1 MMAVAMAFPQK
12 SPSADTFEEVAVKPK
27 VLSSSPA
34 LSCISTV
41 ALSEVEVLEFS
52 EDDDCGADEPSEAFQ
67 WCLVGSR
74 IAPVFASLLDG
85 DVLEDSPVHTL
96 ESDISRASSVT
107 NAQGSA
113 QWSHV
118 GLRLAAVMKEA
129 VEQNDVEEELHSGV
143 HVHRSDLSRVGTDA
157 EEKSWRLVGLRLALL
172 FSSLDCDG
180 EVALPTRSA
189 DEPATAHNVVVAAVA
204 SGGVRESPKE
214 GSLEAHER
222 WHTVGSRL
230 SAVLRTA
237 EQ

>member
-1 MMAVAMAFPQK
+1 MAIRGR
-12 SPSADTFEEVAVKPK
+12 SPSADTSEDPVVKPK

-52 EDDDCGADEPSEAFQ
+52 DDEECGTNDEPSDAFQ

-74 IAPVFASLLDG
+74 IAPVFADMIHENI
-85 DVLEDSPVHTL
+85 LEDAPVHEPQSEMTKPPFVNH
-96 ESDISRASSVT
+96 DQDDANWR
-107 NAQGSA
+107 
-113 QWSHV
+113 HV

-129 VEQNDVEEELHSGV
+129 AEQDDAEDAREELDVSC
-143 HVHRSDLSRVGTDA
+143 RSEPLHADA
-157 EEKSWRLVGLRLALL
+157 GADEHSWRLVGLRLAHL

-180 EVALPTRSA
+180 ETVLPTIGA
-189 DEPATAHNVVVAAVA
+189 NEVVT
-204 SGGVRESPKE
+204 SGGVRKTPKE
-214 GSLEAHER
+214 SLLEAHER
-222 WHTVGSRL
+222 WNTVGSRL